1 MTPSGFTL
9 HPQISRDTLE
19 VGDLSLSHLRLMNDT
34 TYPWLL
40 LMPRRPDVTEII
52 DLGEDDRS
60 ALMREIAL
68 VSGVLKAHTGC
79 DKLNVASLGNA
90 VPQLHVHVIARFR
103 GDAAWPK
110 PVWGQ
115 SEAVAYDEQSA
126 ADFISQLRAKLP
138 FPEEFP

>member
-9 HPQISRDTLE
+9 HPQIVRDTLAI
-19 VGDLSLSHLRLMNDT
+19 GDLPLSHLRLMNDE

-40 LMPRRPDVTEII
+40 LMPRRPDVIEII
-52 DLGEDDRS
+52 DLDEDDRA
-60 ALMREIAL
+60 ALMREVAE
-68 VSGVLKAHTGC
+68 VSRVLKAHTGC

-115 SEAVAYDEQSA
+115 SEAVAYDEKTA
-126 ADFISQLRAKLP
+126 ADLIGRFRIELSLV
-138 FPEEFP
+138 

>member
-1 MTPSGFTL
+1 MPDAFTL
-9 HPQISRDTLE
+9 HPQIARDTIE
-19 VGDLSLSHLRLMNDT
+19 VGDLPLSHLRLMNDR

-40 LMPRRPDVTEII
+40 LMPRRPGASEII
-52 DLGEDDRS
+52 DLDEEDR
-60 ALMREIAL
+60 AGLMREIAL
-68 VSGVLKAHTGC
+68 VSRVLKAHTGC

-126 ADFISQLRAKLP
+126 ADLISELRAKLSLS
-138 FPEEFP
+138 

>member
-1 MTPSGFTL
+1 MPPSAFAL
-9 HPQISRDTLE
+9 HPQILKDSIGI
-19 VGDLSLSHLRLMNDT
+19 GDLPLSHVRLMNDA

-40 LMPRRPDVTEII
+40 LMPRQASASEII
-52 DLGEDDRS
+52 DLDEADRVQ
-60 ALMREIAL
+60 LMAEIAL
-68 VSGVLKAHTGC
+68 VSQVVKALTGC

-115 SEAVAYDEQSA
+115 VPAVAYTEEA
-126 ADFISQLRAKLP
+126 ASNFISQLRIKLSIS
-138 FPEEFP
+138 